1 MKITIAILVLLLA
14 TITATVFTVKDSPP
28 TEKSTGETQ
37 ITFSTTEKETATEIL
52 SVNESETET
61 YEIETETIAPT
72 TERKAETTTQKPA
85 TTKPITA
92 TTQRATAPSTSQAPV
107 TTTKPVTTVP
117 TTTQPTTEAYIDI
130 DYYINFAIEY
140 GESIGLIY
148 VDDATSCWDTPIGVR
163 ANNEY
168 YVIRDIKGTLEFYKN
183 VEGDEYFCVWAE
195 KRSEDRYELF
205 IGYA

>member
-28 TEKSTGETQ
+28 LETLTGETQ
-37 ITFSTTEKETATEIL
+37 ITVSTTEKETATEIL
-52 SVNESETET
+52 SVTESETYEF
-61 YEIETETIAPT
+61 EIETVAPT

-85 TTKPITA
+85 TTKPVTT
-92 TTQRATAPSTSQAPV
+92 TTQRATIPSTTQAPV
-107 TTTKPVTTVP
+107 TTMKPVTTTAP

-140 GESIGLIY
+140 GKRIGLIY
-148 VDDATSCWDTPIGVR
+148 IDDATSCWDTPIGVL
-163 ANNEY
+163 ADNEY
-168 YVIRDIKGTLEFYKN
+168 YVTRDVKDRLEGYRYHD
-183 VEGDEYFCVWAE
+183 GDEYFTVWAE
-195 KRSEDRYELF
+195 PHGKGYWLF